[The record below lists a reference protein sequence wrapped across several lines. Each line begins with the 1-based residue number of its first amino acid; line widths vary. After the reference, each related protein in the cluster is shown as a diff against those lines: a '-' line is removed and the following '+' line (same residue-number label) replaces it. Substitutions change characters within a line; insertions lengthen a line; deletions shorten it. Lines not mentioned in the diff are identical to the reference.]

1 MKNYLIYPCKYMRIT
16 QSYTGTT
23 SHKLH
28 TTGTPKDYPI
38 DEGGK
43 DTGRDYMYCPCDEMV
58 VKRIYGVGNS
68 GVNTLWL
75 ESTSKVNFADGTEN
89 YFTMQVTHPDDS
101 EFKNIKVGTVFKRKE
116 KICREGKDG
125 ATGYHLHFS
134 GGKGKLKGNGWLKNS
149 SGKWVLNVT
158 DNTCEP
164 ENLFFV
170 DPDFTEILDSK
181 ALQFKALPDEKEE
194 KYKPGT
200 YKVSTATLLH
210 VRKGPGIEYSKKKYY
225 TLTASARKQIKE
237 LIGTTAD
244 GYVKGVV
251 FTVSEVRDNWGK
263 TPSGWV
269 CLDYC
274 EAIK

>member
-1 MKNYLIYPCKYMRIT
+1 MKNYLIYPCKFMRIT

-23 SHKLH
+23 SHKPH
-28 TTGTPKDYPI
+28 TTGTPGDYPV

-58 VKRIYGVGNS
+58 VKRIYGVGNK

-75 ESTSKVNFADGTEN
+75 QSTSKVTFADGTEN
-89 YFTMQVTHPDDS
+89 YFTMQITHPDDS
-101 EFKNIKVGTVFKRKE
+101 ELKNIKVGTVFKRKE

-125 ATGYHLHFS
+125 ATGNHFHFS
-134 GGKGKLKGNGWLKNS
+134 GGKGKFKGNGWLKNS
-149 SGKWVLNVT
+149 NSKWVLNIT
-158 DNTCEP
+158 GKACKP
-164 ENLFFV
+164 ERLFFV
-170 DPDFTEILDSK
+170 DPDFTKIIDSK
-181 ALQFKALPDEKEE
+181 ALEFKTLPEEKEV
-194 KYKPGT
+194 KYKNGT
-200 YKVSTATLLH
+200 YRVSAATLLH
-210 VRKGPGIEYSKKKYY
+210 VRKGPGIKYNKKKYSS
-225 TLTASARKQIKE
+225 LTSSARKQIKE
-237 LIGTTAD
+237 LVGTKAD

-274 EAIK
+274 EAVI